1 MTLRT
6 YTQAPYN
13 DDFDETKNYLR
24 MLFRPGHA
32 VQGRE
37 LTQLQTVL
45 QNQVARFGEHV
56 FKDGTR
62 VIGGDPTFDTNVH
75 YAKITVTTGAFA
87 TIVAGNVVTGAGTGV
102 AAKVITTTAAAG
114 SDPDTIYIQYTAS
127 GSAGAKLF
135 IADEVLAITGGV
147 AATIGA
153 AATTPIGK
161 ASTYDI
167 LPGIYFVN
175 GNFVHSGAQTV
186 VVGKYS
192 NVPTIKVVLAITEA
206 VITIAED
213 ATLGDNATNSP
224 NEAAPG
230 AHRYN
235 ITLVLKTQPVDEASR
250 TENKFIQLAHIENGA
265 LLSEARGTEYNEL
278 LKILA
283 TRTFEESGNYTL
295 RPFQISMRDHPSDA
309 AKLQTVLEP
318 SVAYVNGTR
327 IETISPT
334 YIDIDRSRSAAD
346 ISAVG
351 NSATPILYGNYVTTT
366 AMSGNINHV
375 LSLVPVELHNAANNA
390 NIGSARIRNM
400 EYTGVSGVYNLYLFD
415 IKMNAGQLKSDIGF
429 IKHSGTFPFLATL
442 GANAGILNDSGNNIA
457 LFPLAYSNIES
468 IDVNTTTT
476 YLSKT
481 FTGTGSAGTS
491 VSFST
496 SGANEL
502 FTNKAA
508 AVLCNTATGDIVNYT
523 SAFTGGNQ
531 GITFSDGNVAA
542 ATYILYIDVA
552 VQAAVATPK
561 TKSMVVDSSLTIASP
576 NLVAGSHDSL
586 SKTDIYQLKSVTMGG
601 QDITERYSLD
611 NGQRDNFYDLGR
623 IRLKYGAPAPTA
635 GITIVFDYFSHG
647 AGDFFTVASY
657 AGISEITWNQI
668 PSYESSKGIFS
679 LHDVIDF
686 RPTINAAGTT
696 FVSPGS
702 VAAPGQIT
710 IMDFNIYLARKD
722 KLFLKDTGEFG
733 VVRGESAI
741 DPKSPQSNEDSMTLY
756 ELDIAPYTGVLSDV
770 RPRVINNRR
779 YTMSDIGK
787 LDKRV
792 KNLEYYTTLSLLEQ
806 SVLSASTLDAA
817 GAERFKNGFVV
828 DNFNGHSVGD
838 VTNTDYKIAMDIQ
851 EGILRPHFHQDAL
864 SLKIDAA
871 STLTGIKQHGTTI
884 TLPYDTSIT
893 TAGRSDL
900 TGMVASITQPY
911 ASGVENLMPY
921 LVFDYA
927 GNLKLSPATDDWVD
941 TETRPQV
948 VINETGVYD
957 AMKFLA
963 DATGVLGTEWNGW
976 QTTWTGTDTNRQ
988 TTTSRRGRGRN
999 GDQITTSTT
1008 TTNTTTS
1015 RQTNTGIRTSI
1026 GHETVEKNLG
1036 DKVVN
1041 INFIP
1046 FMRSRKVFFYANRL
1060 KPSTTMYLYFDGI
1073 DLTAYAKNETS
1084 STYATWI
1091 AAQADG
1097 SNADTSYKGFTTH
1110 PGTTSAL
1117 VTSAAGEVWGSFIVP
1132 SNATHI
1138 FKTGQREVKIT
1149 DDSANNSEFE
1159 SSTASNSYAAQG
1171 LLKAVEGTVIST
1183 KVPTFEET
1191 EISQDR
1197 TIVTVDR
1204 STGRTRRAGVDA
1216 GGGKDPLAQ
1225 TFIINELGGAFITVI
1240 DAFFKTKSATTT
1252 SVVLAQIRTVVN
1264 GYPTA
1269 EIIAEASLTSASVN
1283 VSATAATATP
1293 FTFTDPVYLK
1303 GGIEYALVLK
1313 ADNTE
1318 YEAWVSE
1325 LGKFDVANAS
1335 YRIAKQPALGVL
1347 FKSANGTAWQS
1358 DQFKDLKFTI
1368 YRAAFDTSATGL
1380 VTLVNKEVPAKLLGK
1395 DPIEAVNTKTDVR
1408 VSHRNHG
1415 MNIGD
1420 TVSITGAT
1428 ATGGL
1433 TINGDH
1439 VISKVEPDFYVIV
1452 PGSAATSTA
1461 TGGGIVVNA
1470 TENRKFE
1477 LMQTQIQSV
1486 VLPTT
1491 GITWEKKSSSETA
1504 SPYNPASAYIGL
1516 LENTNLVETTPQV
1529 IPHSNNQPAGTARS
1543 FYLKGVM
1550 TSTNAN
1556 LSPVL
1561 DKERM
1566 SIITVNNRINL
1577 PIDEASYSVGVND
1590 RVYKELDGT
1599 TVRYIDELNSS
1610 DNSALSR
1617 YMTRKITFEQSA
1629 NGFKAWMVVNRP
1641 LGTNID
1647 LYYRV
1652 DEEDTLIFN
1661 EQPWIR
1667 AYPLGGAP
1675 LANDDAS
1682 LFTEIEYDFENG
1694 VAAQDVSGLAA
1705 GDSFASVFSAI
1716 QLKIVLTSNN
1726 SAKVPQIK
1734 EFRTIALFG

>member
-87 TIVAGNVVTGAGTGV
+87 TIVAGSVVTGAGTGV
-102 AAKVITTTAAAG
+102 TAKVITTTAAAG
-114 SDPDTIYIQYTAS
+114 SDPDTIYIQYTTS

-224 NEAAPG
+224 NQAAPG

-265 LLSEARGTEYNEL
+265 LLLEARGTEYNEL

-531 GITFSDGNVAA
+531 GITFTDGSVAA
-542 ATYILYIDVA
+542 ETYILYIDVA

-611 NGQRDNFYDLGR
+611 NGQRDNFYDVGR

-657 AGISEITWNQI
+657 AGISEITWDEI
-668 PSYESSKGIFS
+668 PSYESSKGLFS

-686 RPTINAAGTT
+686 RPTINEAGTA

-722 KLFLKDTGEFG
+722 KLFLKDNGEFG

-756 ELDIAPYTGVLSDV
+756 ELDIAPYTGALSDV
-770 RPRVINNRR
+770 RPRIINNRR

-806 SVLSASTLDAA
+806 SVLSASTLDAS
-817 GAERFKNGFVV
+817 GVERFKNGFVV

-838 VTNTDYKIAMDIQ
+838 VTSTDYKIAMDIQ
-851 EGILRPHFHQDAL
+851 EGILRPHFHQDAI
-864 SLKIDAA
+864 SLKVDVSSNIA
-871 STLTGIKQHGTTI
+871 GIKQHETII
-884 TLPYDTSIT
+884 TLPYDNTIT
-893 TAGRSDL
+893 TSGRADL

-927 GNLKLSPATDDWVD
+927 GNLKLSPATDDWID

-963 DATGVLGTEWNGW
+963 DKAGVLGTEWNAW
-976 QTTWTGTDTNRQ
+976 QTTWAGTDSNSR
-988 TTTSRRGRGRN
+988 TTRN
-999 GDQITTSTT
+999 QNALTTT

-1015 RQTNTGIRTSI
+1015 RQTNTGIRTNIS
-1026 GHETVEKNLG
+1026 HETVEKDLG

-1073 DLTAYAKNETS
+1073 DLTDYAKNESS
-1084 STYATWI
+1084 STYATWN
-1091 AAQADG
+1091 AGQANG
-1097 SNADTSYKGFTTH
+1097 SNIDTSYKGFTSH
-1110 PGTTSAL
+1110 PETTTELITSAD
-1117 VTSAAGEVWGSFIVP
+1117 GEIWGSFIVP
-1132 SNATHI
+1132 SNTTHT
-1138 FKTGQREVKIT
+1138 FKTGQREVKLT
-1149 DDSANNSEFE
+1149 DEADNNDEFE

-1191 EISQDR
+1191 EISQNR
-1197 TIVTVDR
+1197 TIVTVNR
-1204 STGRTRRAGVDA
+1204 SISSQNIQTF
-1216 GGGKDPLAQ
+1216 GGGGGGGGRDPLAQ
-1225 TFIINELGGAFITVI
+1225 TFIINEVGGAFVTMI

-1269 EIIAEASLTSASVN
+1269 EIIAEASLTSADVSV
-1283 VSATAATATP
+1283 SETAVTP
-1293 FTFTDPVYLK
+1293 TTFTFNDPVYLK
-1303 GGIEYALVLK
+1303 DGIEYALVLK

-1325 LGKFDVANAS
+1325 LGKFDVTNAN

-1347 FKSANGTAWQS
+1347 FKSANGTAWHS

-1477 LMQTQIQSV
+1477 LMQTQIQSII
-1486 VLPTT
+1486 LPNTA
-1491 GITWEKKSSSETA
+1491 IAWEKKSSSESA
-1504 SPYNPASAYIGL
+1504 KPYNPATSYIGL
-1516 LENTNLVETTPQV
+1516 LENTSLVETTPQV
-1529 IPHSNNQPAGTARS
+1529 IPHTNNQPVGNARS

-1550 TSTNAN
+1550 TSVNSN

-1566 SIITVNNRINL
+1566 SVITVNNRINQ
-1577 PIDEASYSVGVND
+1577 PVDEDSYTVGVND

-1599 TVRYIDELNSS
+1599 TSRYIDELNPT